1 MSGRAADDCDTEA
14 PATLHRVMQA
24 AISHGLHE
32 HYKVQRHMPHG
43 LFVLLMQM
51 NQQAPVAKLT
61 RRASPK
67 SRRRSSPLAK
77 QVSKLPSVA
86 PTA

>member
-1 MSGRAADDCDTEA
+1 MIVTA

-24 AISHGLHE
+24 AIAHGLHE
-32 HYKVQRHMPHG
+32 HYKVQRHMPHE

-51 NQQAPVAKLT
+51 NQKTPVAKPIK
-61 RRASPK
+61 RSSPK
-67 SRRRSSPLAK
+67 SRQTTAPLAK
-77 QVSKLPSVA
+77 RASKLPSVA

>member
-1 MSGRAADDCDTEA
+1 MSGRAADSCDTEA
-14 PATLHRVMQA
+14 PVTLQRVMQA
-24 AISHGLHE
+24 AIVHGLHE
-32 HYKVQRHMPHG
+32 HYKVQRHMPHQ

-51 NQQAPVAKLT
+51 NQKTLVAK
-61 RRASPK
+61 PIK

-77 QVSKLPSVA
+77 QASKLPSAA